1 MKRRQFLE
9 RSAAAG
15 AVLTLG
21 FTLNGC
27 GDEAPPDPGGAS
39 FAPDAWIRIQ
49 RDGSVLVMV
58 DRSEMGQG
66 VSTALPMLVAEELDA
81 DWSTVRFEYAPA
93 HDAYKN
99 PLNLGQLTGGS
110 TSVTAAWVPLREA
123 GARARAMLLS
133 AAAATWDVPES
144 ECITVSGEVVHQPSG
159 RRSGYG
165 VLAERAAHLPVP
177 TRVSLKNPAEFR
189 LIGKAVPR
197 LDLAPMVTGRT
208 VYGADPPLE
217 GVLTA
222 VVARCPVIGGTL
234 ASLEDSAARSIPG
247 VRDVVRIDDG
257 VAVVANGY
265 WTASRGRQALKLE
278 WNEGSLA
285 DLSSGAISERLR
297 ELGLGEGREAWRR
310 GEPSRARQGGA
321 ARIEA
326 EYELPYLAH
335 ACMEPM
341 NCTAHVRGDG
351 VDVWVPTQ
359 TQWLPG
365 LVGGGTRGLAAK
377 IAGVP
382 EDRVRIHTTNLGG
395 GFGRRSEVDFVRE
408 SLQVS
413 KAVGAPVRVVWSRED
428 DIQHDFY
435 RPVSY
440 HRMSGGLDES
450 GVPVG
455 WYHHV
460 VAPSILARFIPG
472 WIPGPLLRL
481 AGPLKGGID
490 PTAVEGAIH
499 LAYQV
504 PHVEV
509 RYTQADLGVP
519 VGFWRS
525 VGNTHTAFVVEGFVD
540 ELAAAAKQDPVEF
553 RRKLLLPGSR
563 HRRILDAV
571 AEHAGW
577 GSPLPAG
584 MARGIAVHESFGSWC
599 AQVAEVSLEAG
610 AVRVHRVVAAFDCGT
625 VVNPD
630 TVVAQIESGIV
641 YGLTAALM
649 GEITIGQGR
658 VQQSNF
664 ADYPV
669 LRMNQMPRIEVHLVP
684 SGDAPGGVGEPGTP
698 PIAPAVVNALAA
710 LTGRRIRRLPL
721 SGQDLGTP
729 QAG

>member
-1 MKRRQFLE
+1 MNRRQFLE
-9 RSAAAG
+9 QSTAAG

-21 FTLNGC
+21 FSLSGC
-27 GDEAPPDPGGAS
+27 GDEAPPDAGGAS

-49 RDGSVLVMV
+49 RDGTVLVVV

-81 DWSTVRFEYAPA
+81 DWSTLRFEYAPA

-110 TSVTAAWVPLREA
+110 TSVMAAWVPLREA
-123 GARARAMLLS
+123 GARARAMLVT
-133 AAAATWDVPES
+133 AAAATWSVPES
-144 ECITVSGEVVHQPSG
+144 ECVTASGEVVHQPSG

-165 VLAERAAHLPVP
+165 TLTERAAQLPVP

-197 LDLAPMVTGRT
+197 LDHPAMVTGRA
-208 VYGADPPLE
+208 VYGMDPKPE

-222 VVARCPVIGGTL
+222 VVTRSPVFGGTL
-234 ASLEDSAARSIPG
+234 ASLDDSAARSIRG

-257 VAVVANGY
+257 VAVVADGY
-265 WTASRGRQALKLE
+265 WPAYRGRQALKVE

-285 DLSSGAISERLR
+285 GLSSEAIAQRLR
-297 ELGLGEGREAWRR
+297 ELGQGEGRDAWQR
-310 GEPSRARQGGA
+310 GEPSQARGGGT
-321 ARIEA
+321 ARVEA
-326 EYELPYLAH
+326 EYELPFLAH

-341 NCTAHVRGDG
+341 NCTAHVQSDA

-359 TQWLPG
+359 SQWLPG
-365 LVGGGTRGLAAK
+365 LVGGGTRGLAAR
-377 IAGVP
+377 IGGVP

-408 SLQVS
+408 ALQVS

-440 HRMSGGLDES
+440 HRMSGGLDATGS
-450 GVPVG
+450 PIG

-460 VAPSILARFIPG
+460 VTPSILARFIPG

-490 PTAVEGAIH
+490 PTAVEGAIQ
-499 LAYQV
+499 LAYQI
-504 PHVEV
+504 PNVEV
-509 RYTQADLGVP
+509 RFSQADLGVP

-525 VGNTHTAFVVEGFVD
+525 VGNTHTAFVVESFID
-540 ELAAAAKQDPVEF
+540 ELATAAKQDPVEF

-563 HRRILDAV
+563 HRRVLDAV
-571 AEHAGW
+571 AEQAGW
-577 GSPLPAG
+577 GTPLPPG

-630 TVVAQIESGIV
+630 IVVAQVEGGIA
-641 YGLTAALM
+641 YGLSAALM
-649 GEITIGQGR
+649 GEITIAGGR

-664 ADYPV
+664 VDYPV

-721 SGQDLGTP
+721 AGQDLGTAVSP
-729 QAG
+729 